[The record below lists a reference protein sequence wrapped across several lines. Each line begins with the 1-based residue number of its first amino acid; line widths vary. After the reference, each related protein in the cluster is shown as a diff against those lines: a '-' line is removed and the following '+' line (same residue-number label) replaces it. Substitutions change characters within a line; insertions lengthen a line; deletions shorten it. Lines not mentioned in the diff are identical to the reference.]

1 MAFSYKIMKIWK
13 IWYLSFIQV
22 KYYRDTY
29 AEHPEDRENIEYCVQ
44 MEGDDALLTLTELY
58 GQMKALGFNLGY
70 FRYLNLSYLDYQ
82 IQFQEKVKKLKMYRI
97 IFVIIDRPNIWKK
110 RWKIKKII
118 SILQCFFRSLYCTKF
133 YKFVC
138 GTSLK

>member
-1 MAFSYKIMKIWK
+1 MHGFFLQNHENME
-13 IWYLSFIQV
+13 IWYISFTQV

-70 FRYLNLSYLDYQ
+70 FRYINLSYLENQ
-82 IQFQEKVKKLKMYRI
+82 LHFQEQVKKLKEYRT
-97 IFVIIDRPNIWKK
+97 V
-110 RWKIKKII
+110 
-118 SILQCFFRSLYCTKF
+118 
-133 YKFVC
+133 
-138 GTSLK
+138 

>member
-13 IWYLSFIQV
+13 IWYISFTQV

-70 FRYLNLSYLDYQ
+70 FRYINLSYLDNQ
-82 IQFQEKVKKLKMYRI
+82 LHFQEQVKKIKVYKR
-97 IFVIIDRPNIWKK
+97 IFVIIDRPNIWHK
-110 RWKIKKII
+110 RWKRKK
-118 SILQCFFRSLYCTKF
+118 
-133 YKFVC
+133 
-138 GTSLK
+138 